1 MPEIS
6 VILPVYNTPETF
18 LREAVESILNQSF
31 SDFEL
36 IIINDGSSNNAED
49 VIKSYTDKR
58 IIYKKN
64 EENLGII
71 KALNN
76 ALKVAKGKY
85 IARMD
90 SDDVSYTER
99 FAFQHK
105 FMEEN
110 PDYGVCGSNILIT
123 QSGSCKVSEYYSE
136 HEKIKYAMLFL
147 GSHLC
152 HPAVFIRKSILDKYN
167 LFYNEKDTFAED
179 YGLWLN
185 LLDKV
190 KFYNLKEILLK
201 YRVHE
206 KNISVVYKDI
216 QDEMRIRLMM
226 KFQKKYLGLQTDK
239 LEIPVLKVLR
249 HEQLTSY
256 ELDLLLNYYLDLF
269 KVKEL
274 FEEKIYTKNQVLGL
288 CKKAIFNTKP
298 DLKFFFVI
306 LKPKLIKNI
315 ILRYLNLL

>member
-6 VILPVYNTPETF
+6 VILPVYNTLETF

-49 VIKSYTDKR
+49 VIKSYADKR
-58 IIYKKN
+58 IIYIRN

-76 ALKVAKGKY
+76 ALKIAKGKY

-99 FAFQHK
+99 FALQHK

-136 HEKIKYAMLFL
+136 HEKIKYAMLFF

-152 HPAVFIRKSILDKYN
+152 HPTVFIRKSILDKYKF
-167 LFYNEKDTFAED
+167 FYNEKDTFAED

-190 KFYNLKEILLK
+190 KFYNLKEILLR

-226 KFQKKYLGLQTDK
+226 KFQKNYLGLQTDN
-239 LEIPVLKVLR
+239 LEIPLLKVLR
-249 HEQLTSY
+249 HKQLTSY
-256 ELDLLLNYYLDLF
+256 ELNLLLDYYIDFF
-269 KVKEL
+269 KIKEL
-274 FEEKIYTKNQVLGL
+274 FKEKIYTKNQVLGL